1 MIKRFPGNSG
11 GDSISSSTLIPGV
24 SDNFNTYEVIWSEA
38 DIRFAVN
45 GTVFYV
51 FPNSAAVPFNKDFFL
66 IMNVAMGGDFAGD
79 VDPNFV
85 ASTMEVDY
93 IRVYQ

>member
-1 MIKRFPGNSG
+1 M
-11 GDSISSSTLIPGV
+11 

-51 FPNSAAVPFNKDFFL
+51 FPNSQNLPFNKDFFL
-66 IMNVAMGGDFAGD
+66 IINVAMGGDFGGEI
-79 VDPNFV
+79 DPNFDQ
-85 ASTMEVDY
+85 STMEVDY